1 MRTNYRTQLAI
12 TLLLGTMLLA
22 AMLLPATAAAGERAP
37 AAQVTLKSWLKDQ
50 GENNAPYAVNQQI
63 TLYLELTTNRWFT
76 AGTRIGQFE
85 LPGVMVKQRSTLAT
99 NFTQRQDGETWS
111 HQRWELTLYPQQ
123 SGQFEIP
130 AIAVRV
136 TVAQPDGRSQP
147 LTLTTRPQRFAAAL
161 PDPTLTVG
169 GRWLSASNLTLSQHW
184 QNSADDQAEGELRVG
199 DAITRTVTA
208 SGQDTLSVLIPPLIP
223 AIDNDERVQ
232 AYPAQ
237 ARLDDTQ
244 ERGEYLSS
252 REDQTTYIVQR
263 GGELTLP
270 ALELRWW
277 NSQTRQLETLTLPG
291 QTLRVRHT
299 PASWLAAYGPGL
311 AAVAGAL
318 ALLVLMLLAI
328 ARYYRHRPRP
338 LGWQYGAAI
347 WRQQWGTVRVLA
359 YRYLRARRGELE
371 LGRVS
376 GDPAWQ
382 QQQAAFQQGTLDRA
396 DSLRMG
402 WRLLAHLQLP
412 KGVRGARL
420 RRYIGWRAA
429 LPSLAKPDDS
439 TTTSDHSASH
449 ASASNRA
456 NNSATSNSG
465 KKEG

>member
-1 MRTNYRTQLAI
+1 MRTNFRTQLAI

-22 AMLLPATAAAGERAP
+22 AMLLPATAAAQERAP

-63 TLYLELTTNRWFT
+63 TLYLELATNRWFT

-85 LPGVMVKQRSTLAT
+85 LPGVMVKQRSELAT
-99 NFTQRQDGETWS
+99 NFTQRRDGETWS

-136 TVAQPDGRSQP
+136 TVAQPDGGSQP

-161 PDPTLTVG
+161 PDPALTVG
-169 GRWLSASNLTLSQHW
+169 GRWLSASNLTLSQRW
-184 QNSADDQAEGELRVG
+184 QNSADDQADGELRVG

-223 AIDNDERVQ
+223 VIDNDERVQ

-237 ARLDDTQ
+237 ARLDDSQ

-299 PASWLAAYGPGL
+299 PASWLAAYWPRL
-311 AAVAGAL
+311 AAGVGAL

-359 YRYLRARRGELE
+359 YRYLRARRGVLE

-376 GDPAWQ
+376 RDPAWQ

-396 DSLRMG
+396 GSLRMG
-402 WRLLAHLQLP
+402 WRLLALLQLP
-412 KGVRGARL
+412 KGLRGARL

-429 LPSLAKPDDS
+429 LPGLATPDDS
-439 TTTSDHSASH
+439 TTTSDHSARH
-449 ASASNRA
+449 ASAS
-456 NNSATSNSG
+456 NSATSNSG

>member
-1 MRTNYRTQLAI
+1 MRTNYRTQIAI
-12 TLLLGTMLLA
+12 TLLLG
-22 AMLLPATAAAGERAP
+22 AMLLPATVAAHERAP
-37 AAQVTLKSWLKDQ
+37 AAQVTLKSWLKDDQ

-63 TLYLELTTNRWFT
+63 TLYLELATNRWFT

-85 LPGVMVKQRSTLAT
+85 LPGVMVKQRSELAT

-136 TVAQPDGRSQP
+136 TVAQPDGGSQP

-169 GRWLSASNLTLSQHW
+169 GHWLSASNLTLSQRW
-184 QNSADDQAEGELRVG
+184 QNSADDQADGELRVG

-208 SGQDTLSVLIPPLIP
+208 NGQDTLSVLIPPLIP
-223 AIDNDERVQ
+223 VIDNDEWVQ

-311 AAVAGAL
+311 AAGVGAL
-318 ALLVLMLLAI
+318 TLLVLMLLAI

-347 WRQQWGTVRVLA
+347 WCRQWGTVRVLA

-376 GDPAWQ
+376 RDPAWQ

-396 DSLRMG
+396 DSLKMG

-412 KGVRGARL
+412 KGLRGARL

-429 LPSLAKPDDS
+429 LPSLAKPDGC
-439 TTTSDHSASH
+439 TTTGDHSASH
-449 ASASNRA
+449 ASVSNSAS
-456 NNSATSNSG
+456 NSATSNSG

>member
-1 MRTNYRTQLAI
+1 MRTNYRAPLAI
-12 TLLLGTMLLA
+12 TLLLG
-22 AMLLPATAAAGERAP
+22 AMLLPATAAAQERAP

-63 TLYLELTTNRWFT
+63 TLYLELATNRWFT

-85 LPGVMVKQRSTLAT
+85 LPGVMVKQRSELAT
-99 NFTQRQDGETWS
+99 NYTQRRDGETWS

-169 GRWLSASNLTLSQHW
+169 GRWLSASNLTLSQRW
-184 QNSADDQAEGELRVG
+184 QSSADDQADGELRVG

-208 SGQDTLSVLIPPLIP
+208 SGQNTLSVLIPPLIP
-223 AIDNDERVQ
+223 PLIPAYDNDQRVQ

-359 YRYLRARRGELE
+359 YRYLRARRGVLE

-376 GDPAWQ
+376 RDPAWQ
-382 QQQAAFQQGTLDRA
+382 QQQAAFQQGTLDR
-396 DSLRMG
+396 DGSLRMG
-402 WRLLAHLQLP
+402 WRLLAHLQRP
-412 KGVRGARL
+412 KGLRGARL

-429 LPSLAKPDDS
+429 LPGLATPDGS
-439 TTTSDHSASH
+439 TTTGNQSASH
-449 ASASNRA
+449 ASAS
-456 NNSATSNSG
+456 NSATSNSG

>member
-12 TLLLGTMLLA
+12 TLLLGTMLLG
-22 AMLLPATAAAGERAP
+22 AMLLPATAAALERAQ

-63 TLYLELTTNRWFT
+63 TLYLELATNRWFT

-85 LPGVMVKQRSTLAT
+85 LPGVMVKQRSELAT

-147 LTLTTRPQRFAAAL
+147 LTLTTRPQRFSAAL
-161 PDPTLTVG
+161 PDPALTVG
-169 GRWLSASNLTLSQHW
+169 GHWLSASNLTLSQHW
-184 QNSADDQAEGELRVG
+184 QNSADDQNEGTGELRVG

-208 SGQDTLSVLIPPLIP
+208 SGQDTLSVLIPTLIP

-299 PASWLAAYGPGL
+299 PASWLAAYGPRL

-359 YRYLRARRGELE
+359 YRYLRARRGVLE

-376 GDPAWQ
+376 RDPAWQ
-382 QQQAAFQQGTLDRA
+382 QQQATFQQGTLDRVG
-396 DSLRMG
+396 SLRMG

-412 KGVRGARL
+412 KGLRGARL

-429 LPSLAKPDDS
+429 LPGLATPDGS
-439 TTTSDHSASH
+439 TMTDDHSACH
-449 ASASNRA
+449 ASAS
-456 NNSATSNSG
+456 NSATSNSG

>member
-1 MRTNYRTQLAI
+1 MRTNYRTQIAI
-12 TLLLGTMLLA
+12 TLLLG
-22 AMLLPATAAAGERAP
+22 AMLLPATVAAHERAP
-37 AAQVTLKSWLKDQ
+37 AAQVTLKSWLKDDQ

-63 TLYLELTTNRWFT
+63 TLYLELATNRWFT

-85 LPGVMVKQRSTLAT
+85 LPGVMVKQRNTLAT

-161 PDPTLTVG
+161 PDPNLTVG
-169 GRWLSASNLTLSQHW
+169 GRWLSASNLTLSQQW
-184 QNSADDQAEGELRVG
+184 QSSADDQADGELRVG

-299 PASWLAAYGPGL
+299 PASWLAAYGPRL
-311 AAVAGAL
+311 AAMAGEL

-359 YRYLRARRGELE
+359 YRYLRARRGGLE

-396 DSLRMG
+396 RSLKMG

-412 KGVRGARL
+412 KGLRGARL

-429 LPSLAKPDDS
+429 LPSLATPDDS
-439 TTTSDHSASH
+439 TTTGDHSASH
-449 ASASNRA
+449 ASASNSA

>member
-1 MRTNYRTQLAI
+1 MRTNYRAPLAI
-12 TLLLGTMLLA
+12 TLLLGTMLLG
-22 AMLLPATAAAGERAP
+22 AMLLPATAAAQERAP

-63 TLYLELTTNRWFT
+63 TLYLELATNRWFT

-85 LPGVMVKQRSTLAT
+85 LPGVMVKQRSELAT
-99 NFTQRQDGETWS
+99 NFTQRRDGETWS

-136 TVAQPDGRSQP
+136 TVAQPDGGSQP

-161 PDPTLTVG
+161 PDPALTIG
-169 GRWLSASNLTLSQHW
+169 GRWLSASNLTLSQRW
-184 QNSADDQAEGELRVG
+184 QNSADDQADGELRVG

-223 AIDNDERVQ
+223 VIDNDERVQ

-237 ARLDDTQ
+237 ARLDDSQ

-270 ALELRWW
+270 ALELIWW

-359 YRYLRARRGELE
+359 YRYLRARRGVLE

-376 GDPAWQ
+376 RDPAWQ

-396 DSLRMG
+396 GSLKMG

-412 KGVRGARL
+412 KGLRGARL

-429 LPSLAKPDDS
+429 LPGLATPDNS
-439 TTTSDHSASH
+439 TTTGDHSACH
-449 ASASNRA
+449 ASASNSA